1 MKSGGR
7 DEEEADAKAHLRRGH
22 DSANGH
28 TSLSLAPRPQ
38 KHLFSTCWH
47 PCLRVGLRQ
56 VEPMHPC
63 STLLIASCVTGQE
76 EQIGH
81 SRSEHARE
89 W

>member
-7 DEEEADAKAHLRRGH
+7 DEEEADAKAHLRGGH
-22 DSANGH
+22 DSENGH
-28 TSLSLAPRPQ
+28 TRLSLAPRPQ
-38 KHLFSTCWH
+38 KHSFSMCRH
-47 PCLRVGLRQ
+47 RCLRLGQ
-56 VEPMHPC
+56 GEVEPRHSC